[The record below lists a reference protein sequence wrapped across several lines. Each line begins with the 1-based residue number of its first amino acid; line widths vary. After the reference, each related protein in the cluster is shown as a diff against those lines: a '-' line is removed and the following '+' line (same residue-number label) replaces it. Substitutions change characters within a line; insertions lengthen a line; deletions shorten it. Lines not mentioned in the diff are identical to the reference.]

1 LTEIY
6 IDLICLCF
14 ENYET
19 LLRWW
24 SLKQKYIIPYINM
37 NLFFNMFRAVVYRF
51 SLNIISRYI
60 CNYSTCSYWFYNLV
74 SLSTLNNHLNSIQQY
89 HYSLDNDI
97 INCNLKQLPCVIIIT
112 VNGDQNVSFWSPFY
126 KIS

>member
-1 LTEIY
+1 MTEIY